1 MCESVGTGVLDGP
14 FQKLGIDEKSTLLR
28 KYEDVAVE
36 RNGFGDPS
44 SASFLGTFPR
54 GGRLLFRQ
62 SVLATAKCYRQYRE
76 SDTKNKNSH
85 AIKNAVKVLKGFGK
99 TFSKVFPRKNKML

>member
-54 GGRLLFRQ
+54 GGRLSFARAFSLGQ
-62 SVLATAKCYRQYRE
+62 NANGSISK
-76 SDTKNKNSH
+76 SDTKK
-85 AIKNAVKVLKGFGK
+85 
-99 TFSKVFPRKNKML
+99 